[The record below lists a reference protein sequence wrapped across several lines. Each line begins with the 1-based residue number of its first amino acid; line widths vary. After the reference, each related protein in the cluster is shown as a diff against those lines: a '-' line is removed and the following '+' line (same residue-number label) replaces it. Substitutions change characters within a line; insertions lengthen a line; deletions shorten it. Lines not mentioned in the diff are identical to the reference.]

1 MSQVTYTPPPS
12 LIPFLTSEKLI
23 ALVIGPVGSL
33 KTTAAIMKIAYH
45 AAKMAACSDGV
56 RRSRA
61 VWVRNT
67 RQMLM
72 DTSIPDFLKWFPE
85 GLAGAYLRTEM
96 KFLLKFGDVECEI
109 LFRGLDDGNDVR
121 RLLSLQASFAIFDE
135 FREVN
140 PDIFSTM
147 LGRLG
152 RYPDKM
158 LVPPRPEWG
167 VDARGDP
174 IGGCVTDAGV
184 INRHVWGASN
194 PPDIDSYWEQY
205 ISDPPENAD
214 CFIQPGAMTPE
225 ADWLQYL
232 PSGYY
237 EELMKANS
245 AEWVDVYVHAKF
257 GKSLSGRAVFRSFD
271 PTYHVS
277 RTPLTPI
284 ISENL
289 PLIIGLDLGLTP
301 ACTIS
306 QQDLRGRFNTF
317 AELTSD
323 GMGITRFSRELLK
336 PLLTTKF
343 PGHPVVIIC
352 DPAGTQR
359 AQTDERS
366 VVDVLKAEGFT
377 IHPART
383 NNISAR
389 VSAVESLLSQ
399 QIDGKPR
406 HLIDSSCRRL
416 IQALHSG
423 YRYKIRANGETEDK
437 PEKNFASHIAE
448 AHQYAALHVDQVFGG
463 AYTLRRQRRDVAP
476 ANRLGWT

>member
-1 MSQVTYTPPPS
+1 MQQVVYTPPPS
-12 LIPFLTSEKLI
+12 LIPFLTSEKFITLQ
-23 ALVIGPVGSL
+23 VGPVGST
-33 KTTAAIMKIAYH
+33 KTSAGVMKIAYH
-45 AAKMAACSDGV
+45 AARMAPCVDGI

-61 VWVRNT
+61 IWVRNT
-67 RQMLM
+67 RQILW
-72 DTSIPDFLKWFPE
+72 DTSIPDFLKWYPD
-85 GLAGAYLRTEM
+85 GVAGSLLRTEM
-96 KFLLKFGDVECEI
+96 KFLLKFGDVECEV
-109 LFRGLDDGNDVR
+109 LFRGLDDSNDVR

-135 FREVN
+135 FREINADV
-140 PDIFSTM
+140 FSAM

-158 LVPPRPEWG
+158 LVPHNPVWG
-167 VDARGDP
+167 MDSFGNP
-174 IGGCVTDAGV
+174 IAGCVTDDGK
-184 INRHVWGASN
+184 INRHAWGMSN

-423 YRYKIRANGETEDK
+423 YRYKIRANGENRKRTSRATLPK
-437 PEKNFASHIAE
+437 RINMRLCMLTKCS
-448 AHQYAALHVDQVFGG
+448 AAP
-463 AYTLRRQRRDVAP
+463 TL
-476 ANRLGWT
+476 